1 MEITIVLYIKKL
13 ERFLGYFLGT
23 RELPDWRKQQYGLFL
38 SYCVQWNGFPTQ
50 TWFSLHAIE

>member
-23 RELPDWRKQQYGLFL
+23 RELPDWWKQQCGLFL
-38 SYCVQWNGFPTQ
+38 SICVQGMDFPHKPGLACMTK
-50 TWFSLHAIE
+50 